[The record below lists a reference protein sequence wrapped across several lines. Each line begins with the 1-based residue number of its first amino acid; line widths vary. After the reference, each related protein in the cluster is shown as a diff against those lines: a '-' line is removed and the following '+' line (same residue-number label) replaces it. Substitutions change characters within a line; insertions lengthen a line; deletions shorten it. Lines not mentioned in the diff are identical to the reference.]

1 MYRWI
6 KKVKVVVGSAA
17 LMIAF
22 FGASL
27 VPGVAYV
34 PSAEAATA
42 YDSVNMQAEGTSD
55 IDAKRGDKKD
65 KDRVDRDDD
74 DDDVVLIPRGRR
86 SRWG

>member
-6 KKVKVVVGSAA
+6 KKAKVVVGSAA

-34 PSAEAATA
+34 PSAEAAMD
-42 YDSVNMQAEGTSD
+42 YDSVLMQADSTSD
-55 IDAKRGDKKD
+55 IDAKRGKKKD
-65 KDRVDRDDD
+65 KDGMG
-74 DDDVVLIPRGRR
+74 PSGRR

>member
-6 KKVKVVVGSAA
+6 KKAKVVIGSAA

-27 VPGVAYV
+27 VPGVAYI
-34 PSAEAATA
+34 PSAEAAMDN
-42 YDSVNMQAEGTSD
+42 DSVLMQADSTSD
-55 IDAKRGDKKD
+55 IDAKRGGKKD
-65 KDRVDRDDD
+65 KNGMG
-74 DDDVVLIPRGRR
+74 PSGRR

>member
-6 KKVKVVVGSAA
+6 KKAKVVVGSAA

-34 PSAEAATA
+34 PSAEAAMD
-42 YDSVNMQAEGTSD
+42 YDSVIVQAGDSSD
-55 IDAKRGDKKD
+55 VDIKRGGKKD
-65 KDRVDRDDD
+65 KDDMG
-74 DDDVVLIPRGRR
+74 PSGRR

>member
-6 KKVKVVVGSAA
+6 KKAKVVVGSAA

-34 PSAEAATA
+34 PSAEAAMD
-42 YDSVNMQAEGTSD
+42 YDSVVMQADDSSD
-55 IDAKRGDKKD
+55 VDIKRGGKKSD
-65 KDRVDRDDD
+65 SNGMG
-74 DDDVVLIPRGRR
+74 PSGRR